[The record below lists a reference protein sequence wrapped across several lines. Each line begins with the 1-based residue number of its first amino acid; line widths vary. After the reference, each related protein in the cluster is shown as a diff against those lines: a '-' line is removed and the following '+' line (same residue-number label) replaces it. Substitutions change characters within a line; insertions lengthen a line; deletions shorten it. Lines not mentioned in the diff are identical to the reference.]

1 MHYHQLQIGETFI
14 SRSSYYVS
22 EQELI
27 EFAQKWDPQPF
38 HIDKQAAKQHQ
49 IGKLFASSVHTIAI
63 ATKLAHNNLYFK
75 VDAVAGLGIDE
86 LKMLK
91 PVFAG
96 ETLSLKI
103 ELIDKRLSKSQPD
116 KGVITKKMF
125 VTNQDDELKMT
136 FLSSALV
143 HVTDEI

>member
-1 MHYHQLQIGETFI
+1 MHYHQLQIGETLI
-14 SRSSYYVS
+14 SNSSYYLS
-22 EQELI
+22 EEELI
-27 EFAQKWDPQPF
+27 QFAQKWDPQPF
-38 HIDKQAAKQHQ
+38 HISKQAAEQHQ

-63 ATKLAHNNLYFK
+63 ATKLAHDNLYFK

-96 ETLSLKI
+96 EILSLKI

-125 VTNQDDELKMT
+125 VTNQDGELKMT
-136 FLSSALV
+136 FISSALV
-143 HVTDEI
+143 HVSDEI

>member
-1 MHYHQLQIGETFI
+1 MHYHQLQIGETLI
-14 SRSSYYVS
+14 SSSSYYLS

-27 EFAQKWDPQPF
+27 EFARQWDPQPF
-38 HIDKQAAKQHQ
+38 HICIQAAKQHQ

-63 ATKLAHNNLYFK
+63 ATKLAHDNLYFK
-75 VDAVAGLGIDE
+75 VEAVAGLGIDE

-103 ELIDKRLSKSQPD
+103 ELIDKRLSKSQPN

-125 VTNQDDELKMT
+125 VTNQDGELKMT

-143 HVTDEI
+143 HVSDEI